1 MKRTLLYAAFALAGC
16 AKGPDAVV
24 PVAVPLAAYENLDCH
39 QLAAEYLAEAEREA
53 ALRQAQ
59 QNAAAGDAI
68 GVFLIL
74 VPVSSVFGG
83 NKEGELAIAKGK
95 VQAIESALLARGCE
109 RPALPAPPP
118 PPPSTAAPT

>member
-1 MKRTLLYAAFALAGC
+1 MTRIALIAVLAVAGC

-24 PVAVPLAAYENLDCH
+24 PVAVPLAAYENLDCQ
-39 QLAAEYLAEAEREA
+39 QLAAELLAETEREA

-83 NKEGELAIAKGK
+83 NKEGELAVAKGK
-95 VQAIESALLARGCE
+95 VQAIESALLARGCD
-109 RPALPAPPP
+109 RPALPAPP
-118 PPPSTAAPT
+118 A